1 MLFKPIPVITGFLA
15 MSCLLS
21 ACSSRPAAA
30 GNLSADSSSISSP
43 YVSRVAQATP
53 GASVIP
59 AVPGPSNS
67 AAESNALSIQLKG
80 TTYFFP
86 GHNVATKRYN
96 FAAATSTGIVWSP
109 APPMEGEGTDP
120 AGIPLEPF
128 TIYLSDPADIE
139 LNAAKARK
147 LWTLALPEASDEYT
161 KLNSLQGVGE
171 YVVYHT
177 YTMFRGGAQALRNQA
192 WALKTGDPA
201 VNIEILSFRAAGG
214 YFYSWG
220 IEEQDKLYVS
230 VSQRPDGDGSYE
242 YEVYVYS
249 FEQERKTQMKQFM
262 LDNDM
267 IKFQYN
273 GRSYSVKLQQG

>member
-1 MLFKPIPVITGFLA
+1 M
-15 MSCLLS
+15 
-21 ACSSRPAAA
+21 
-30 GNLSADSSSISSP
+30 
-43 YVSRVAQATP
+43 
-53 GASVIP
+53 
-59 AVPGPSNS
+59 
-67 AAESNALSIQLKG
+67 
-80 TTYFFP
+80 
-86 GHNVATKRYN
+86 
-96 FAAATSTGIVWSP
+96 
-109 APPMEGEGTDP
+109 
-120 AGIPLEPF
+120 
-128 TIYLSDPADIE
+128 
-139 LNAAKARK
+139 
-147 LWTLALPEASDEYT
+147 
-161 KLNSLQGVGE
+161 
-171 YVVYHT
+171 
-177 YTMFRGGAQALRNQA
+177 RNQA

>member
-1 MLFKPIPVITGFLA
+1 M
-15 MSCLLS
+15 
-21 ACSSRPAAA
+21 
-30 GNLSADSSSISSP
+30 
-43 YVSRVAQATP
+43 AQANP

-128 TIYLSDPADIE
+128 TIYLSGPAD
-139 LNAAKARK
+139 
-147 LWTLALPEASDEYT
+147 
-161 KLNSLQGVGE
+161 
-171 YVVYHT
+171 
-177 YTMFRGGAQALRNQA
+177 
-192 WALKTGDPA
+192 
-201 VNIEILSFRAAGG
+201 NIEILSFRAAGG

-262 LDNDM
+262 LDTHFIRKQAVDYGP
-267 IKFQYN
+267 YN
-273 GRSYSVKLQQG
+273 L